1 MVEAHGRTA
10 SLVRRV
16 VAFAGGACLLAL
28 GAMAVL
34 LLASD
39 DAHAATLGPMDVPV
53 ELPVQGPAPVQPLE
67 DTVSPVVQPAV
78 DAISPTTTRIIKP
91 AVDTISPTIEPAVDT
106 LTPIVTPIVQPA
118 PLPLVPPLPPVFSMP
133 ATDVTNLSVPDI
145 GPGAPPSTVHG
156 VTSLAAPMA
165 SSSEVRVPPLPHVP
179 GNGSVRARGLGSAT
193 STSGAAPAGSPH
205 PLPPPAVPTVL
216 SQPPTNSSSSSLD
229 AGRGLQLL
237 LFAIAAT
244 LTALYLTRGRRVLP
258 FGAVAPRYAF
268 VSLIERPG

>member
-78 DAISPTTTRIIKP
+78 DAISPTTTPIIK
-91 AVDTISPTIEPAVDT
+91 PAVDT

-145 GPGAPPSTVHG
+145 GPGALPSTVHG

-193 STSGAAPAGSPH
+193 STPGAAPAGSPH